1 MCRRRDQVLVEEES
15 RSLVLTLYGAR
26 ASVDAIAFAGN
37 DSLIR
42 TIGAT
47 RVVAAQGVGPS
58 PDKVRG
64 AGLEV
69 ETI

>member
-1 MCRRRDQVLVEEES
+1 V
-15 RSLVLTLYGAR
+15 
-26 ASVDAIAFAGN
+26 
-37 DSLIR
+37 R

-58 PDKVRG
+58 PDEVRG